1 MLAPQSGHLSDMA
14 LESQPEERPARAL
27 GRTQAQRRAEAEQR
41 ILQAAVDIIA
51 ERGIDQLTLAEAGEA
66 AGYSRAL
73 PAHYFGSREDLILA
87 VADHL
92 VQGYRSRMEEG
103 PPGVGTGGLEA
114 LIARIAY
121 YIDDNRQSGSRL
133 KAFHEVLNAALNRPA
148 LAPAIAQLDHESA
161 AGFSRHI
168 RAAIRRGEI
177 RADVDAE
184 AEGVLILSTL
194 RGVMRQWLIA
204 PDRIDLDAIRAEFI
218 AGLRRNWSPSGDGG
232 GA

>member
-1 MLAPQSGHLSDMA
+1 MA
-14 LESQPEERPARAL
+14 LESESEERPARAL

-92 VQGYRSRMEEG
+92 VQGYRRRMEAG
-103 PPGVGTGGLEA
+103 PPGGSGAGGLES
-114 LIARIAY
+114 LIDGIAF
-121 YIDDNRQSGSRL
+121 YIDDNRQSGARL
-133 KAFHEVLNAALNRPA
+133 RAFHEVLNAALNRPA

-161 AGFSRHI
+161 AGFVYQI

-177 RADVDAE
+177 RADVDPE
-184 AEGVLILSTL
+184 AEGVLILATL

-204 PDRIDLDAIRAEFI
+204 PDKVDLDAVRAEFI
-218 AGLRRNWSPSGDGG
+218 AGLRRNWSPP
-232 GA
+232 AT

>member
-1 MLAPQSGHLSDMA
+1 MA
-14 LESQPEERPARAL
+14 LESDSEERPARVL

-92 VQGYRSRMEEG
+92 VQGYRRRMEAG
-103 PPGVGTGGLEA
+103 PPDAPPPGGLES
-114 LIARIAY
+114 LIARIAF
-121 YIDDNRQSGSRL
+121 YIDDNRQSGPRL
-133 KAFHEVLNAALNRPA
+133 RAFHEVLNAALNRPA
-148 LAPAIAQLDHESA
+148 LAPAIAQLDQESA
-161 AGFSRHI
+161 AGFTHHI

-177 RADVDAE
+177 REDVDPE
-184 AEGVLILSTL
+184 AEGVLILATL

-218 AGLRRNWSPSGDGG
+218 SGLRRNWSPAGD
-232 GA
+232 

>member
-1 MLAPQSGHLSDMA
+1 MA

-41 ILQAAVDIIA
+41 ILLAAVDIIA

-103 PPGVGTGGLEA
+103 PPGVGAGGLES
-114 LIARIAY
+114 LIARVAY

-148 LAPAIAQLDHESA
+148 LAPAIAQLDYESA

-177 RADVDAE
+177 RADVDPD

-218 AGLRRNWSPSGDGG
+218 AGLRRNWSPADR
-232 GA
+232 

>member
-1 MLAPQSGHLSDMA
+1 MA

-51 ERGIDQLTLAEAGEA
+51 DRGVDQLTLAEAGEA

-87 VADHL
+87 VAEHL
-92 VQGYRSRMEEG
+92 VQGYRRRMEAG
-103 PPGVGTGGLEA
+103 PPEVAGSGLEA
-114 LIARIAY
+114 LIARVAF
-121 YIDDNRQSGSRL
+121 YIDDNRQSGPRL

-148 LAPAIAQLDHESA
+148 LAPAIAHLDRESA
-161 AGFSRHI
+161 AGFARHI
-168 RAAIRRGEI
+168 RAAIGRGEI
-177 RADVDAE
+177 RPDVDPDSE
-184 AEGVLILSTL
+184 AVLILATL

-204 PDRIDLDAIRAEFI
+204 PDKVDLDAIRAEFI
-218 AGLRRNWSPSGDGG
+218 SGLRRNWSPR
-232 GA
+232 

>member
-1 MLAPQSGHLSDMA
+1 MA
-14 LESQPEERPARAL
+14 LESQAEGRPARAL

-92 VQGYRSRMEEG
+92 VQGYRRRLEAG
-103 PPGVGTGGLEA
+103 PPGASPGGGLES
-114 LIARIAY
+114 LIGRIAY
-121 YIDDNRQSGSRL
+121 YIDSNREAASRL
-133 KAFHEVLNAALNRPA
+133 RAFHEVLNAALNRPA
-148 LAPAIAQLDHESA
+148 LAPAIAELDRESA
-161 AGFSRHI
+161 AGFARSI
-168 RAAIRRGEI
+168 RAAITRGEI
-177 RADVDAE
+177 RDDVDPD

-204 PDRIDLDAIRAEFI
+204 PDGIDLDAIRAEFI
-218 AGLRRNWSPSGDGG
+218 AGLRRNWSPP